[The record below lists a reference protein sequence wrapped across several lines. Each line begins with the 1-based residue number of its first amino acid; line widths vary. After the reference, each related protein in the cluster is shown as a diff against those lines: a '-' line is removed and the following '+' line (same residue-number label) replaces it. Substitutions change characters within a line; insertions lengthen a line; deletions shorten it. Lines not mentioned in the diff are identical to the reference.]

1 MRYVVLRTPWIV
13 RHLGL
18 ASSARS
24 QAIPSPLPLQ
34 QGPRQTSDWVYPR
47 GWTKRISAVLPDL
60 APLESFIKVIALA
73 LLLGQTVLYI
83 GSIFTHVMLHGDGSY
98 FVYAIAAGDPWQ
110 LKWKYL
116 ATRASTYVLT
126 VVPTELLSSG
136 LSLSGEQIA
145 ALNGAIFYGVQLGQ
159 YIVLLL
165 LAWRRF
171 PGLLIFPIL
180 QYGLST
186 GLGFGFPS
194 EMLLAPGFFW
204 ICQLALSRTP
214 ICWPIVYLAFAGL
227 TFSHELAL
235 PSAVLVVA
243 FAWYRRRQM
252 GPPGLRELQLFS
264 AFSVTMIAACV
275 LIWFDG
281 GGDGAVHGAIYVFD
295 PRRVLNDPTLWLI
308 VVAVMAAV
316 PISHARVAGH
326 SYFPIV
332 IGIAFFVL
340 AASIGFAFEYAQG
353 RYDSAR
359 TLIGVWMPVL
369 GLFHFLQYA
378 KRSPADVDLASA
390 RKLLTGKIMIV
401 AVLSVNLA
409 SSLVFLQ
416 DWSRALSAFRHV
428 VNSDPGSGKTE
439 IVSGE
444 RLKAL
449 IGPLGNELNESMGFT
464 WTWPYRSIVV
474 ASGFRPSYVLVDPD
488 EALAQCAPLSLV
500 SPTSRVPAAVT
511 LQISRFACAQPAP
524 PDRRYFRH
532 WLLHQLGWER

>member
-1 MRYVVLRTPWIV
+1 
-13 RHLGL
+13 
-18 ASSARS
+18 
-24 QAIPSPLPLQ
+24 
-34 QGPRQTSDWVYPR
+34 
-47 GWTKRISAVLPDL
+47 
-60 APLESFIKVIALA
+60 
-73 LLLGQTVLYI
+73 
-83 GSIFTHVMLHGDGSY
+83 MLHGDGSY

-116 ATRASTYVLT
+116 ATRASVYVLT
-126 VVPTELLSSG
+126 VVPTELLSNG

-159 YIVLLL
+159 YVVSLVLV
-165 LAWRRF
+165 WRQCPR
-171 PGLLIFPIL
+171 LLIFPIL

-204 ICQLALSRTP
+204 ICQLALSRAS
-214 ICWPIVYLAFAGL
+214 IRWPIVYFAFAGL

-243 FAWYRRRQM
+243 FAWYRHRRI
-252 GPPGLRELQLFS
+252 GTPSLLELQLFS
-264 AFSVTMIAACV
+264 AFAVAMVAACI
-275 LIWFDG
+275 LIWFEG
-281 GGDGAVHGAIYVFD
+281 GGDGAVQGAIYVFD
-295 PRRVLNDPTLWLI
+295 PRRVLNNPTLWLI
-308 VVAVMAAV
+308 AIAVAAAV
-316 PISHARVAGH
+316 PISHARFAGR
-326 SYFPIV
+326 SYFPLV
-332 IGIAFFVL
+332 IGITFFVL
-340 AASIGFAFEYAQG
+340 AASIGFALDYAPG

-359 TLIGVWMPVL
+359 TLIGLWMPVL
-369 GLFHFLQYA
+369 GLFHLLQYA
-378 KRSPADVDLASA
+378 RPDPADVDASSA
-390 RKLLTGKIMIV
+390 GKLLAGKIMIV

-416 DWSRALSAFRHV
+416 EWNVALLAFRHA
-428 VNSDPGSGKTE
+428 VNSDPGSGKME

-449 IGPLGNELNESMGFT
+449 IGPLGSELNERVGFT

-474 ASGFRPSYVLVDPD
+474 ASGFRPGYVLVDQD
-488 EALAQCAPLSLV
+488 QALAQCAALSLA
-500 SPTSRVPAAVT
+500 SPTSRVPAAVA
-511 LQISRFACAQPAP
+511 IPVSRFACVQPAP